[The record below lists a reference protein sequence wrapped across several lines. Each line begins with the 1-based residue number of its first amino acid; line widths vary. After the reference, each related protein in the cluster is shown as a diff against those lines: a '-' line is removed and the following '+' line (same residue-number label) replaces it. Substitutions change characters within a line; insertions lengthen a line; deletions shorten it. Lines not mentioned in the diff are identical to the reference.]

1 MTGSGISFS
10 DSVHGEIRQDVLL
23 VTIDNP
29 PVNALSQDVRAGLMA
44 ALDHAAASKGVRGM
58 VLTGA
63 GKTFIGGADIREFG
77 QPPAAPLLPAVIER
91 IESFDKPVIAAIQG
105 AALGGGLEVALA
117 CHHRIASLAA
127 QLGLPEVKLGLV
139 PGAGG
144 TQRLPRLVGI
154 PAAIALIGS
163 GRSVKA
169 AEALALGIVDA
180 VADGHPVEAAITA
193 AQELGDHPLRRT
205 GTLAVPIADPAV
217 IETARSKIL
226 AKVRGQQAPAK
237 AVRLVE
243 MAGRPLAEGLADERA
258 TFLSLR
264 DSAEAAA
271 LRHVF
276 FAERQ
281 ASKVEGLEAI
291 EPRQVTT
298 IGIAG
303 LGLMGSGITVAALA
317 AGYSVIGLDRDEAAA
332 AQGRDRILALLDRAV
347 AA

>member
-1 MTGSGISFS
+1 
-10 DSVHGEIRQDVLL
+10 
-23 VTIDNP
+23 
-29 PVNALSQDVRAGLMA
+29 
-44 ALDHAAASKGVRGM
+44 
-58 VLTGA
+58 

-193 AQELGDHPLRRT
+193 APT
-205 GTLAVPIADPAV
+205 STP
-217 IETARSKIL
+217 K
-226 AKVRGQQAPAK
+226 AK
-237 AVRLVE
+237 ATKLSRIALIP
-243 MAGRPLAEGLADERA
+243 APPAQPPRPC
-258 TFLSLR
+258 
-264 DSAEAAA
+264 EA
-271 LRHVF
+271 RF
-276 FAERQ
+276 
-281 ASKVEGLEAI
+281 S
-291 EPRQVTT
+291 PYPT
-298 IGIAG
+298 
-303 LGLMGSGITVAALA
+303 
-317 AGYSVIGLDRDEAAA
+317 
-332 AQGRDRILALLDRAV
+332 
-347 AA
+347 